1 VPVIERFD
9 CSRDEERKRNQ
20 RDFLR
25 KASSALRKG
34 SDLIGS
40 EFDRSGAAYENTH
53 FPGGVV
59 EEK

>member
-1 VPVIERFD
+1 MSVLERFD

-25 KASSALRKG
+25 KASSAFREG

-40 EFDRSGAAYENTH
+40 EFDRFGAAYENTH

>member
-1 VPVIERFD
+1 MKRER
-9 CSRDEERKRNQ
+9 EIKEI
-20 RDFLR
+20 FLR
-25 KASSALRKG
+25 KASSAFSREG

-40 EFDRSGAAYENTH
+40 EFDRFGAAYENTH